1 MTNHNKKVYFSKL
14 NIKIFIGVI
23 IIFCLINN
31 STRKI
36 IIENFHDFKNYT
48 LIKLSKKSS
57 ISKYNQFHID
67 NIKSID
73 KIILSDRN
81 GNVINLKKKN
91 NSIDIWIV
99 NNKFNV
105 RNDAIETLLSTANT
119 IRIKKPVAKNAE
131 KKVIDFIMT
140 SGVNI
145 TFFNN
150 DTKIQSYTIGSNTS
164 NHLGNYMLLENTSQP
179 FEVHIPTHNGFLSP
193 RYGIQ
198 NNSLDINS
206 WRSHN
211 VFSYSANSIYK
222 IQYTSKNNNNS
233 YTLFTDSLRLL
244 NYKNESIKFDTYKVF
259 NLLNSFSSLNCESY
273 KNNIEDFVNITPDEC
288 LIVNTDTLKIYHILN
303 NSKQNNDEL
312 NFNVNRKYA
321 ILNNMQLMLIQDYV
335 FNKVLININELVE

>member
-1 MTNHNKKVYFSKL
+1 MTKHNNQIYFSKL
-14 NIKIFIGVI
+14 NVKIFIGIV

-48 LIKLSKKSS
+48 LIQLSGKSS
-57 ISKYNQFHID
+57 ISQYNQFHID
-67 NIKSID
+67 NIKSIN

-81 GNVINLKKKN
+81 GNMITLKKKN
-91 NSIDIWIV
+91 KPLNSWTV

-131 KKVIDFIMT
+131 KKVIDFIIT
-140 SGVNI
+140 SGVKI

-164 NHLGNYMLLENTSQP
+164 NHLGNFMLLENTSQP
-179 FEVHIPTHNGFLSP
+179 FEVHIPTHYGFLSP

-211 VFSYSANSIYK
+211 VFNYSANSIYK
-222 IQYTSKNNNNS
+222 IQYISKNNNNS
-233 YTLFTDSLRLL
+233 YTLFTDSLKLL
-244 NYKNESIKFDTYKVF
+244 NYKNEPIKFDTIKVF
-259 NLLNSFSSLNCESY
+259 NLLNSFSSLNCETY
-273 KNNIEDFVNITPDEC
+273 KNNIDDFINMKPDEC
-288 LIVNTDTLKIYHILN
+288 LTVNSDTLKVFNILN
-303 NSKQNNDEL
+303 DSIQNNDEL

-321 ILNNMQLMLIQDYV
+321 ILNNKDLMLIQDYV
-335 FNKVLININELVE
+335 FNKVLININELIE